1 MLYYRTARAG
11 AAAVVLLSVLTAR
24 ATRADDFSASGTFVA
39 DNQAARFAFTVS
51 DPAAPVTLRTFG
63 YGGGTNSNGASINA
77 GGFDPVLSLFGS
89 DFQVIGY
96 HDDGTAG
103 TVPSDPSTGIAADA
117 AWQLSLPS
125 GSYFVALSQY
135 DNFAAGPSM
144 SDGFLYSDPNFT
156 SQYGTSGSRF
166 LDSSGNQRN
175 GAWAFDITGAVNA
188 AAVPEPGTVTVLLA
202 GMALYG
208 VSLIR
213 CRK

>member
-1 MLYYRTARAG
+1 MLCRTARAG
-11 AAAVVLLSVLTAR
+11 VIAIGLLSVLTAT
-24 ATRADDFSASGTFVA
+24 AAHAADFSVSGTFAA
-39 DNQAARFAFTVS
+39 DNQAALFAFSIS
-51 DPAAPVTLRTFG
+51 DPAAPVTIRTLG
-63 YGGGTNSNGASINA
+63 YGGGINSNGANINA

-135 DNFAAGPSM
+135 DNYAAGPSM
-144 SDGFLYSDPNFT
+144 ADGFLYSDPNFT
-156 SQYGTSGSRF
+156 SQYGTPGSLF

-175 GAWAFDITGAVNA
+175 GAWALDITGAINA
-188 AAVPEPGTVTVLLA
+188 AAVPEPGTAALLLA

-213 CRK
+213 RRK